1 MLTNKDDLLPFV
13 LFILEANLELI
24 EKSFANA
31 ETQEELVT
39 EYALLKMI
47 QSYNSETD
55 SEKRRALTQ
64 AKDTVEKL
72 ENLIQRAKKEIE
84 TREAGLLDS

>member
-55 SEKRRALTQ
+55 SEKRKALTQ

>member
-1 MLTNKDDLLPFV
+1 MLANKDDLLPFV

-55 SEKRRALTQ
+55 SEKCKALTQ